1 MKLEESCLGLNQKN
15 GAMATKGK
23 ASAMAYFAIVE
34 EMVGKYVVNA
44 IELDKIKATVMET
57 ILKKG
62 DGRQSVWEG

>member
-1 MKLEESCLGLNQKN
+1 
-15 GAMATKGK
+15 MATKGK